1 MKKIAVVAMCLTM
14 SVSGSLVYGGM
25 FDSIKSAATGGG
37 SGGVAKTDIDSY
49 FTLSQKADDLQQ
61 GSIDALSK
69 ILLNKEDVA
78 KIERSMEAAKAIT
91 DPKEREAAINKV
103 KEDSQ
108 AACEKAA
115 NEKESQKKLAALS
128 DDQKK
133 QAGGAIS
140 NLFLAVLNNKT
151 AVDVAKNIAQ
161 KAQSNPVSV
170 ASFSSEMPKIKD
182 GATNL
187 PGKIEK
193 TYTLATQLVK
203 IAKDNKIEVPMPK
216 SASDKAQEVDLG

>member
-1 MKKIAVVAMCLTM
+1 MFVMM
-14 SVSGSLVYGGM
+14 SVSGNLVYGGM

-37 SGGVAKTDIDSY
+37 SGGVAKADVDSY
-49 FTLSQKADDLQQ
+49 LKLSQTADDLQQ

-69 ILLNKEDVA
+69 ILLNKEEVA
-78 KIERSMEAAKAIT
+78 KIERSMDAAKAIT

-103 KEDSQ
+103 KADAQ

-115 NEKESQKKLAALS
+115 NEKESQKKLATLS

-140 NLFLAVLNNKT
+140 NLFLAVLNNKS
-151 AVDVAKNIAQ
+151 AIDVAKSIAQ

-182 GATNL
+182 GAANL

-216 SASDKAQEVDLG
+216 SASDKPIEVSI